1 MKKVDKFSHCI
12 SGNSVKKAPPYCGEI
27 FIRGGLSYLMFPPKA
42 ENFGNLTLKMII
54 FLREIVLE
62 SSEKPKIFRLR
73 RAKSVKELKT
83 FIKSAA
89 GEKILGIQ
97 NIR

>member
-1 MKKVDKFSHCI
+1 MDPKRQIRK
-12 SGNSVKKAPPYCGEI
+12 PPI
-27 FIRGGLSYLMFPPKA
+27 LLGGLSNVVFPEKA
-42 ENFGNLTLKMII
+42 GNFGNLTLKMII

-83 FIKSAA
+83 LIKSAA

-97 NIR
+97 KSR